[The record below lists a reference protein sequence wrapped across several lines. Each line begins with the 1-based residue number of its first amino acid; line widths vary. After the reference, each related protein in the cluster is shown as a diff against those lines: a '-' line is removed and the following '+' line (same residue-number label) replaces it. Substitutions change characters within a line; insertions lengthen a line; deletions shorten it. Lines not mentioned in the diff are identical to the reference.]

1 VDHRELL
8 REAWQRREGPIV
20 FTTVSQEGIPNSVY
34 ILSVSLDKDDN
45 FIIAENYF
53 YKTRQ
58 NIEETAKGALLFIT
72 DEGKAFQVKGELT
85 IHTSGPYYDEM
96 KRVTP
101 TKFPGHKA
109 VVLHTKELYSGPT
122 QYEL

>member
-1 VDHRELL
+1 MDHRELL

-20 FTTVSQEGIPNSVY
+20 FTTVSQEGTPNSVY
-34 ILSVSLDKDDN
+34 ILSVTLDEDDN
-45 FIIAENYF
+45 FIIADNYF
-53 YKTRQ
+53 YKTRK
-58 NIEETAKGALLFIT
+58 NIEETATGVLLFIT
-72 DEGKAFQVKGELT
+72 DEGKAFQIKGELT

>member
-1 VDHRELL
+1 MDHRELL
-8 REAWQRREGPIV
+8 REAWQRREGPVV
-20 FTTVSQEGIPNSVY
+20 FTTVSKEGVANSVY
-34 ILSVSLDKDDN
+34 ILSVTLDSYAN
-45 FIIAENYF
+45 FIIADNYF

-58 NIEETAKGALLFIT
+58 NIEETAQGLLLFIT
-72 DEGKAFQVKGELT
+72 DEGKSFQVKGDLSV
-85 IHTSGPYYDEM
+85 HTSGPYYDEM

-109 VVLHTKELYSGPT
+109 VVLHIKELYSGST